1 MLPYIVRRVAAMI
14 PLLLGVVTIA
24 FFLMHLIPGD
34 PAEAMVP
41 PEAPYWAIEKLR
53 HELGLDRP
61 LHVQYFAYLSHVIRG
76 DFGKSIV
83 RKVPVLQEIGSR
95 FPATM
100 QLAVAAMLVA
110 VVIGFPAGIVAAL
123 RRNSLVDHVSM
134 LFSWIGTA
142 MPAFLLGL
150 LLMLVFGVRLK
161 WLPILGRGG
170 IRHLI
175 LPAVTLGTYSAAVI
189 ARMLRASILEILSK
203 DYITTAHAKGLSST
217 IVVFKHIL
225 KNALIPTLTVIALQ
239 MGYMLGGAVVTE
251 TIFAWPGVGRYAVLA
266 LFARDIPVIQ
276 GVVILMATIFTL
288 TNLAVDV
295 SYAFLDP
302 RITYD

>member
-1 MLPYIVRRVAAMI
+1 
-14 PLLLGVVTIA
+14 
-24 FFLMHLIPGD
+24 MHLIPGD

-41 PEAPYWAIEKLR
+41 PEAPYSAIEKLQ

-100 QLAVAAMLVA
+100 QLSVAAMLVA
-110 VVIGFPAGIVAAL
+110 VVVGFPAGIVAAL
-123 RRNSLVDHVSM
+123 KRNSLVDHVCM

-175 LPAVTLGTYSAAVI
+175 LPAVTLGTYSTAVI

-203 DYITTAHAKGLSST
+203 DYITTARAKGLNSA
-217 IVVFKHIL
+217 IVVSKHIL
-225 KNALIPTLTVIALQ
+225 KNALIPTLTDVGLQ

-251 TIFAWPGVGRYAVLA
+251 TIFAWPGTGRLFFDAAADTDTPVLMGI
-266 LFARDIPVIQ
+266 LIIISIF
-276 GVVILMATIFTL
+276 VVVFQILT
-288 TNLAVDV
+288 DV
-295 SYAFLDP
+295 SYAWLDP
-302 RITYD
+302 RIRYD

>member
-1 MLPYIVRRVAAMI
+1 MFHYIVRRMLTI
-14 PLLLGVVTIA
+14 FPLLLGVITIA
-24 FFLMHLIPGD
+24 LFLMHLIPGD
-34 PAEAMVP
+34 PAEALAP
-41 PEAPYWAIEKLR
+41 PEAPYSAIEKLR

-61 LHVQYFAYLSHVIRG
+61 LYVQYITYLSRVVHG
-76 DFGKSIV
+76 DLGTSIV
-83 RKVPVLQEIGSR
+83 RKGPVLNEIGSR
-95 FPATM
+95 FPATV
-100 QLAVAAMLVA
+100 QLAVSGMLVA
-110 VVIGFPAGIVAAL
+110 VTIGIPAGIVAAL
-123 RRNSLVDHVSM
+123 KRNSLVDHISM
-134 LFSWIGTA
+134 IFSWIGTA

-161 WLPILGRGG
+161 WLPLFGRGG

-175 LPAVTLGTYSAAVI
+175 LPAITLGTYSTAVI
-189 ARMLRASILEILSK
+189 ARMLRASIVEIMSK
-203 DYITTAHAKGLSST
+203 DYITTARAKGLSST

-225 KNALIPTLTVIALQ
+225 KNALIPTVTVVGLQ
-239 MGYMLGGAVVTE
+239 LGYMLGGAVVTE

-295 SYAFLDP
+295 SYGFLDP